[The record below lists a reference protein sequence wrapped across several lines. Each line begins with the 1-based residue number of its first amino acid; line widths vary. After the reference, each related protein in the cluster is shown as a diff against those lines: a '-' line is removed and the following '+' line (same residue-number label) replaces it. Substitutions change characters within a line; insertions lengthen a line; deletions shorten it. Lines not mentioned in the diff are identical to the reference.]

1 MRTLKEFFHDLR
13 QRYLISNID
22 DDVKKYI
29 ANELNAGVITEV
41 LSKDMDYNYTCRSD
55 LAIVSEYASKKNVT
69 YTYEVITS
77 KGEKFTI
84 YQSYIGLNFEAPCD
98 QYVANLYSSN
108 NELLYKYDSK
118 EERRKEREKRER
130 EQEEKAKQKVKKR
143 K

>member
-69 YTYEVITS
+69 YTYEVKTS

-108 NELLYKYDSK
+108 NELLHMILK
-118 EERRKEREKRER
+118 KRE
-130 EQEEKAKQKVKKR
+130 EKKEKKGKENKKKKQNKK
-143 K
+143 